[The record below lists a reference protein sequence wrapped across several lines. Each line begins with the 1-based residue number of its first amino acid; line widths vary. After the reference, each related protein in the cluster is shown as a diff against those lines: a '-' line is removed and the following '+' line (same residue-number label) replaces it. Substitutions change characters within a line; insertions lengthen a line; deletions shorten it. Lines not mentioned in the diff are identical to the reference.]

1 MNIAQESSSEIRAQ
15 MRAMAERLTLPL
27 KLGLRRTS
35 GNVPGKSAG
44 SSIDFQDHRP
54 YVPGDDPRHIDWQA
68 YARNGQ
74 YTMKLYRE
82 EVRPLADIVLDASAS
97 MFLNDAKTRR
107 TMELAWFCLE
117 SALRAGASVR
127 LFSIQGSVLAA
138 HDPLV
143 AWESLE
149 KPSAQSTSLAPDL
162 PRIPWRNGSLRV
174 LVSDLLFPSP
184 PEILIHSL
192 LSSRGRAIIFAP
204 YCAAE
209 SAPDWLGNTELIDC
223 ENASRR
229 DVRIQAEDL
238 GNYSSAYDKHFDSW
252 RHEAR
257 RHGIPLA
264 KLRAETAFSEAL
276 GEEAIHEGA
285 VEFV

>member
-1 MNIAQESSSEIRAQ
+1 
-15 MRAMAERLTLPL
+15 MRAVAERLSLPL

-35 GNVPGKSAG
+35 GNVPGSGSG

-82 EVRPLADIVLDASAS
+82 EVRPLADIVLDVSAS
-97 MFLNDAKTRR
+97 MFLDNAKTRR

-117 SALRAGASVR
+117 SVLRAGASAR
-127 LFSIQGSVLAA
+127 LFSIQGSALAA
-138 HDPLV
+138 HDPLL

-149 KPSAQSTSLAPDL
+149 KPSAQTAEMAPDL
-162 PRIPWRNGSLRV
+162 HRVPWRNGSLRV
-174 LVSDLLFPSP
+174 LISDLLFPTSP
-184 PEILIHSL
+184 EDLMHSL
-192 LSSRGRAIIFAP
+192 LSSRGRALVFAP
-204 YCAAE
+204 CCAAE
-209 SAPDWLGNTELIDC
+209 SAPDWLGNTELTDC
-223 ENASRR
+223 ENSSRR
-229 DVRIQAEDL
+229 DVRLQAEDL
-238 GNYSSAYDKHFDSW
+238 RNYTATYDKHFNSW

-264 KLRAETAFSEAL
+264 KVRAETPFTEAL